1 MAETPPPASARATKV
16 LDSITTVLGFAKAG
30 VTGIGVP
37 GVEPVFNGVYELA
50 QRISMMKSNKE
61 DLAELQKSLDNL
73 ALIDI
78 SGADGDFKDRL
89 MAISSKF
96 RTRADECQLLS
107 SKSRLNRLFKSQE
120 YKDRISDIQDG
131 VAADIREFTF
141 SGNIS
146 IEKLVRDISLKAD
159 NDILEKLECSPAHYN
174 ADNTPDE
181 CMDGTRVDII
191 DNIVSQLTAPLNSD
205 QCVVILSGSAGSGK
219 S

>member
-1 MAETPPPASARATKV
+1 MVNFSCASLLYTTTIQSPAHSLYIPHTQSMAATPPRASARATKV

-37 GVEPVFNGVYELA
+37 GVEPVFNV
-50 QRISMMKSNKE
+50 MKSNKE

-73 ALIDI
+73 APIDI

-131 VAADIREFTF
+131 VAADIREFIF

-146 IEKLVRDISLKAD
+146 IEKLVRD
-159 NDILEKLECSPAHYN
+159 
-174 ADNTPDE
+174 
-181 CMDGTRVDII
+181 
-191 DNIVSQLTAPLNSD
+191 
-205 QCVVILSGSAGSGK
+205 K
-219 S
+219 SI

>member
-1 MAETPPPASARATKV
+1 MAATPSAASAKATKV
-16 LDSITTVLGFAKAG
+16 LESITTVLGFARAG
-30 VTGIGVP
+30 VTGIGIP

-50 QRISMMKSNKE
+50 QSLSMMKSNKE
-61 DLAELQKSLDNL
+61 DLAALQKSLNNL
-73 ALIDI
+73 AVIDI
-78 SGADGDFKDRL
+78 SGADGGFKDRL
-89 MAISSKF
+89 MAILLKF
-96 RTRADECQLLS
+96 RTRAEECQLLS
-107 SKSRLNRLFKSQE
+107 NKSRLNRLFKSQE

-146 IEKLVRDISLKAD
+146 IEKLVRDISLRAE
-159 NDILEKLECSPAHYN
+159 NDVLEKLECSPAHYN

-191 DNIVSQLTAPLNSD
+191 DNIVSRLTAPLNSG
-205 QCVVILSGSAGSGK
+205 QRVVILSGSAGSGK